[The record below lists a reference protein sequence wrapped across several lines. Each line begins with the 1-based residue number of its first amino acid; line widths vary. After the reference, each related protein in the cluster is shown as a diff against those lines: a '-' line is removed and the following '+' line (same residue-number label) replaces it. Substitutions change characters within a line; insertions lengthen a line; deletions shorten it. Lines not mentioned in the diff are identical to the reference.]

1 MLTVLADSGP
11 LIALAKLNRLELLL
25 NLWQTVLVTETVYH
39 ETVVLGQSREAADAL
54 TLRLFWQ
61 QHRLPIVSVP
71 AATLTAYAPALQL
84 DPGEHATFALALTF
98 PEALVLVDDEE
109 ARAEARRLG
118 LRMRGTLG
126 VVVEAFRRQ
135 QLTFSEAELLLT
147 EIAAR
152 PDIWISPVLCEQ
164 VLKSLQPRR

>member
-25 NLWQTVLVTETVYH
+25 KLWQTVLVTETVYH

-54 TLRLFWQ
+54 TIRLFWQ
-61 QHRLPIVSVP
+61 QHRLPVVPVSTAV
-71 AATLTAYAPALQL
+71 LTAYAPALQL
-84 DPGEHATFALALTF
+84 DPGEHATFALALTLL
-98 PEALVLVDDEE
+98 PDVLVLVDDEE
-109 ARAEARRLG
+109 ARNEARRLG

-126 VVVEAFRRQ
+126 VVVKAFRREA
-135 QLTFSEAELLLT
+135 LTFSEAELLLK

-152 PDIWISPVLCEQ
+152 PDIWISAALCEQ
-164 VLKSLQPRR
+164 VLKSLQST